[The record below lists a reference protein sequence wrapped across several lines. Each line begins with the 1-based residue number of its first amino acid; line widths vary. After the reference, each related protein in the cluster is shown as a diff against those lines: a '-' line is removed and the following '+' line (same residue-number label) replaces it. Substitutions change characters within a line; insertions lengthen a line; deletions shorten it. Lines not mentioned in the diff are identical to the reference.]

1 METGMRKLLDERIKF
16 CKLKEWRHFMS
27 EAANSK
33 KKILSG
39 TIPSEFE
46 IIEFSVGEANY
57 GVNVAKV
64 REVINPVPVTQ
75 LPNSHPYIDGIFTLR
90 GQMIPLVNLS
100 CCLGVEDQEFST
112 QNIIVSEIHHY
123 LIGFLV
129 KEVSRIHRVSCSI
142 LEPKPHIANSESVVG
157 IIKMGAKIVIL
168 LDFEKII
175 AEFNSQ
181 IGVKSTNHPQN
192 SDVLQNVPTW

>member
-1 METGMRKLLDERIKF
+1 
-16 CKLKEWRHFMS
+16 MS
-27 EAANSK
+27 EAVNSRE
-33 KKILSG
+33 KILSG
-39 TIPSEFE
+39 TGTNEIE

-57 GVNVAKV
+57 GVHVAKV

-100 CCLGVEDQEFST
+100 CCLGVENQEFST
-112 QNIIVSEIHHY
+112 QNIIVSEIHNY
-123 LIGFLV
+123 FIGFLV
-129 KEVSRIHRVSCSI
+129 NEVSRIHRVSCSI
-142 LEPKPHIANSESVVG
+142 LEPPPHIAKSESIVG

-175 AEFNSQ
+175 AEFNYQ
-181 IGVKSTNHPQN
+181 MDVKPTKILQN
-192 SDVLQNVPTW
+192 SDALQNITAW